1 MPGYAGAGRNC
12 SKLVNDVSRNKVDV
26 IVSQADGGIFHT
38 FSSQLVKF
46 CIINPANTL
55 KYYETKLLFCWTVLH
70 SLYFWKAN
78 SQNKDEFYSKY
89 NEF

>member
-1 MPGYAGAGRNC
+1 MPSYAGAGRNC

-26 IVSQADGGIFHT
+26 IVSQAHGGIFHT

-55 KYYETKLLFCWTVLH
+55 EYYETKLLFAGW
-70 SLYFWKAN
+70 
-78 SQNKDEFYSKY
+78 FYIIYIYGKQIPKTRISFAP
-89 NEF
+89 N